1 MKNNLPTRK
10 LRQRPN
16 LDQLKRQA
24 KELLRAFVAHESD
37 AVAEVNT
44 HYRDADE
51 TKFALHD
58 AQLVLARSYGF
69 DSWPKLKAYVD
80 GATVKL
86 LVDAVCAGDVNK
98 VRAMLRARPELV
110 HMHMAGNDERRA
122 LHYAVLNRAPEM
134 VRVLM
139 EHGADA
145 RKGIYP
151 HRDATSALTIASERG
166 YDEIVTIIQ
175 EYEDLRHER
184 LGGVQGYIPGESQ
197 GKAKAASRTRPLP
210 ASDEL
215 SEAIARCD
223 DPQA

>member
-110 HMHMAGNDERRA
+110 HMHMAGNDEPGAGNGKGANGAWRRRSKGNLSSSGRHQRA
-122 LHYAVLNRAPEM
+122 HYRLRAG
-134 VRVLM
+134 L
-139 EHGADA
+139 
-145 RKGIYP
+145 
-151 HRDATSALTIASERG
+151 
-166 YDEIVTIIQ
+166 
-175 EYEDLRHER
+175 
-184 LGGVQGYIPGESQ
+184 
-197 GKAKAASRTRPLP
+197 
-210 ASDEL
+210 
-215 SEAIARCD
+215 
-223 DPQA
+223 